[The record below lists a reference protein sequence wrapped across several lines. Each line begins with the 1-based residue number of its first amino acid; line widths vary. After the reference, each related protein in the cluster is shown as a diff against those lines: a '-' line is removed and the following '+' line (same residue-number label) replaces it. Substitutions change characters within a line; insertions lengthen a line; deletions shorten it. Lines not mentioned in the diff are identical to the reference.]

1 MSSGRFKE
9 PRMFTMQQIRNMV
22 FAIVNQ
28 STLAQRV
35 AANEDRH
42 DKVDQTC
49 KQLDEADKQLDQQ
62 AKSIHNE
69 LIEKIKKWKSDFI
82 LLQK

>member
-1 MSSGRFKE
+1 MPQAALSAFDQWTFDPMTSG
-9 PRMFTMQQIRNMV
+9 
-22 FAIVNQ
+22 Q

-49 KQLDEADKQLDQQ
+49 KQLDEADKKLDQQ